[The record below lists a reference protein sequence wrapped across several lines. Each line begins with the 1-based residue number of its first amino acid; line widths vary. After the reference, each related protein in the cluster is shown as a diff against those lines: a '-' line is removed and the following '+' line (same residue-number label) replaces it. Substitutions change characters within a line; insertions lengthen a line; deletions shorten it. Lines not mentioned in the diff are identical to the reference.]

1 MYFLLYLVALK
12 QELKMNTLTT
22 CGVSVTVKQKFDQ
35 KLSDLSNSSFFF
47 RYSIKITNNS
57 ESTVQLISRKW
68 EIFDSLNSTK
78 IVEGLGVIGEQPILK
93 PGESFSYESGCELFS
108 EIGSMKGLYSFKNIE
123 TQQNLRVLIP
133 KFYLYYPG
141 ILN

>member
-1 MYFLLYLVALK
+1 
-12 QELKMNTLTT
+12 MNTLTT

-68 EIFDSLNSTK
+68 EIFDSLNLTK
-78 IVEGLGVIGEQPILK
+78 IVEGIGVIGEQPILK
-93 PGESFSYESGCELFS
+93 PGESFSYESGCELFT

-123 TQQNLRVLIP
+123 SQQNLRVLIP
-133 KFYLYYPG
+133 KFDLYYPG

>member
-1 MYFLLYLVALK
+1 
-12 QELKMNTLTT
+12 MNTLTT

-133 KFYLYYPG
+133 KFDLYYPG